1 MLGKRRRKRKQRV
14 RRQKLW
20 TSWLVEEVSSEQEQ
34 SDLK

>member
-20 TSWLVEEVSSEQEQ
+20 TSWLVEEVSSELEQ